1 MENLLLVA
9 LAVLLVLLNGFFVAA
24 EFAIVK
30 LRQAQAEDFARSHG
44 WVGRVLR
51 SVRTHLDAY
60 LSACQLGIT
69 LASLALGWIGE
80 PAFASLIEPAMHA
93 FGIDSPDVVHGT
105 ALALA
110 FGLISFLHIVLGE
123 LAPKSMAIRQPEAV
137 SLWTAIPLF
146 AFYWA
151 MYPFIRLL
159 NGSANLVLRW
169 AGIELAVEGGAAH
182 SVDEIR
188 GILLASRRHGSVDAE
203 KTELATRALDL
214 FDLEAGD
221 LMQPVADLAYLSL
234 DMDPAEAL
242 ERIESRRYSRYPVFE
257 EGRDRVVGLVHVKD
271 VLPDL
276 RRGEPLDLRKHAQRA
291 LTVHRDVS
299 LARLLHRFREGRP
312 QLALL
317 TDDLEHVVGFVSFH
331 DLAEALFGRIHD
343 EYGRGIRD
351 WKRQEDGSYVGSGTL
366 SVYSL
371 ERLLDV
377 EAPVRDIDS
386 VGGLIMWKLDRV
398 PHVGDRAM
406 FDGFEIRVVRMN
418 GTRVTQL
425 TVYPRPST
433 TSAT

>member
-1 MENLLLVA
+1 MIDNLFLIA

-44 WVGRVLR
+44 WVGRILHN
-51 SVRTHLDAY
+51 VRTHLDAY

-80 PAFASLIEPAMHA
+80 PAFAALIEPAMR
-93 FGIDSPDVVHGT
+93 FLGMYDPDVVQGT

-123 LAPKSMAIRQPEAV
+123 LAPKSVAIRRPEAV
-137 SLWTAIPLF
+137 SLWTAVPLF
-146 AFYWA
+146 AFYWM
-151 MYPFIRLL
+151 MYPFIWLL

-169 AGIELAVEGGAAH
+169 AGVELATEGGAVH

-188 GILLASRRHGSVDAE
+188 GILLASRRHGGLDAE
-203 KTELATRALDL
+203 KTELASRALDL

-221 LMQPVADLAYLSL
+221 LMQPAADLAYLSL
-234 DMDPAEAL
+234 QMGSADVI
-242 ERIESRRYSRYPVFE
+242 ERIESTRHSRYPVFE
-257 EGRDRVVGLVHVKD
+257 HDREGVVGLVHVKD
-271 VLPDL
+271 LLPELRRGKPPDL
-276 RRGEPLDLRKHAQRA
+276 RRHAQPA
-291 LTVHRDVS
+291 LVVHRDVS
-299 LARLLHRFREGRP
+299 LVRLLHRFREGRP

-317 TDDLEHVVGFVSFH
+317 TDQLDHVVGFVTLH
-331 DLAEALFGRIHD
+331 DLAEALFGRIRD

-351 WKRQEDGSYVGSGTL
+351 WRRQEDGSYVGSGTL

-377 EAPVRDIDS
+377 EAPMRDVDS
-386 VGGLIMWKLDRV
+386 VGGLLMWKLDRV
-398 PHVGDRAM
+398 PRVGDRAS

-418 GTRVTQL
+418 GTRVAQL
-425 TVYPRPST
+425 TVYPRPQP
-433 TSAT
+433 AA